1 MNLRNILNN
10 ILVFVLLVACMFLS
24 SKRHQER
31 KALDACIDDIS
42 SNCHGLF
49 NYAVAL
55 EEENSKLN
63 VLYKEC
69 MNK

>member
-1 MNLRNILNN
+1 VKLRSILYN
-10 ILVFVLLVACMFLS
+10 ILVVALLVVCMFLAD
-24 SKRHQER
+24 KRHQER
-31 KALDACIDDIS
+31 KALDACVDEIS
-42 SNCHGLF
+42 SACRGLF